1 MITIG
6 RKNDPKA
13 EYIGRGSP
21 LGNPFRIHDYG
32 SEVERDEVVEKY
44 REYFEHGIKNN
55 DAMLRE
61 LRRLYRIAANGD
73 LILGC
78 FCAPKKCHG
87 EVIKKF
93 LDDALNGRS

>member
-6 RKNDPKA
+6 RKNDRNA
-13 EYIGRGSP
+13 QYIGRGSP

-32 SEVERDEVVEKY
+32 SKVERDEVVEKY
-44 REYFEHGIKNN
+44 RQYFEREYKNN

-78 FCAPKKCHG
+78 FCAPKRCHG
-87 EVIKKF
+87 EVIKEF
-93 LDDALNGRS
+93 LERMAKEA